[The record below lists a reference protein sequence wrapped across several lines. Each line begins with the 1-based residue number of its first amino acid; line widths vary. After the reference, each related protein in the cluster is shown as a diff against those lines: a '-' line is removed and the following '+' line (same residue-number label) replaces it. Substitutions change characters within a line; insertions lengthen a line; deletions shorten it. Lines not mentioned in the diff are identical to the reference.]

1 MRRALAAL
9 LILTCYAAAT
19 LALTIAA
26 AQPSGRVD
34 MPERLPIPDD
44 TPLMTEQEKE
54 WARESGVGSYRLGDM
69 YYVDESLPSS
79 YWEE

>member
-1 MRRALAAL
+1 
-9 LILTCYAAAT
+9 
-19 LALTIAA
+19 
-26 AQPSGRVD
+26 
-34 MPERLPIPDD
+34 MPERLPVPDD

-69 YYVDESLPSS
+69 YYVDESLPPS